1 VLRGVELTRIGVVAV
16 VLASIAVVYALT
28 SVSVYLSS
36 VGTVK
41 AVGVGVYWDSVCSQ
55 AISSIDWGLADPGS
69 VKNVTV
75 YVKNEGN
82 APITLS
88 LQTINWNPAEAADY
102 ISLSWDYGGQAIG
115 DNQVVAVTLSLSISS
130 NIQGITTFSFDIVI
144 VGSG

>member
-1 VLRGVELTRIGVVAV
+1 MV
-16 VLASIAVVYALT
+16 VVYGLMSA
-28 SVSVYLSS
+28 SVYLQS

-41 AVGVGVYWDSVCSQ
+41 ALGVGVYWDNACSQ
-55 AISSIDWGLADPGS
+55 AVSSIDWGLAEPGA

-75 YVKNEGN
+75 YNRNEGN

-88 LQTINWNPAEAADY
+88 LQTANWNPANATSY
-102 ISLSWDYGGQAIG
+102 ISLSWNYGGDIIG
-115 DNQVVAVTLSLSISS
+115 ANQVVAVTLSLSISS

>member
-1 VLRGVELTRIGVVAV
+1 MELTKIGVFAI

-41 AVGVGVYWDSVCSQ
+41 ALGVGVYWDSGCSQ
-55 AISSIDWGLADPGS
+55 TVSSIDWGSAEPGA

-75 YVKNEGN
+75 YIRNEGN

-88 LQTINWNPAEAADY
+88 LQTANWNPADATDY
-102 ISLSWDYGGQAIG
+102 ISLSWNYGGQTI
-115 DNQVVAVTLSLSISS
+115 DPNQVLAVTLSLSISS
-130 NIQGITTFSFDIVI
+130 NIQGITSFSFDIVV

>member
-1 VLRGVELTRIGVVAV
+1 MELTKIGVFAI

-41 AVGVGVYWDSVCSQ
+41 AVGVGVYWDSGCSQ
-55 AISSIDWGLADPGS
+55 TVSSIDWGLAELGA

-75 YVKNEGN
+75 YIRNEGN
-82 APITLS
+82 APVTLS
-88 LQTINWNPAEAADY
+88 LQTSNWNPPNAADY
-102 ISLSWDYGGQAIG
+102 ISLSWNYGGQTIG
-115 DNQVVAVTLSLSISS
+115 ANQVLAVTLSLSIAS
-130 NIQGITTFSFDIVI
+130 NIQEITTFSFDIVI

>member
-1 VLRGVELTRIGVVAV
+1 MELTKIGVVV
-16 VLASIAVVYALT
+16 IVLASIAVVYALT

-41 AVGVGVYWDSVCSQ
+41 ALGVGVYWDSTCSQ
-55 AISSIDWGLADPGS
+55 TVPSIDWGSAEPGA

-75 YVKNEGN
+75 YIRNEGN

-88 LQTINWNPAEAADY
+88 LQTSNWNPTEAADY

-115 DNQVVAVTLSLSISS
+115 VNQVVAVTLSLSISS
-130 NIQGITTFSFDIVI
+130 NIQGITTFSFDIVV

>member
-1 VLRGVELTRIGVVAV
+1 MELTKIGVVAV

-41 AVGVGVYWDSVCSQ
+41 AVGVSVYWDSGCSQ
-55 AISSIDWGLADPGS
+55 AVSSIDWGLADPGS

-88 LQTINWNPAEAADY
+88 LQTSNWNPAEAADY
-102 ISLSWDYGGQAIG
+102 ISLSWDYNGQTIDLHQVIG
-115 DNQVVAVTLSLSISS
+115 VTLSLSISS
-130 NIQGITTFSFDIVI
+130 IIEGITTFSFDIVV
-144 VGSG
+144 VGIG

>member
-1 VLRGVELTRIGVVAV
+1 MELTKIGVFAI

-41 AVGVGVYWDSVCSQ
+41 ALGVGIYWDNACSQ
-55 AISSIDWGLADPGS
+55 TVSSIDWGLAEPGA

-75 YVKNEGN
+75 YMRNEGN

-88 LQTINWNPAEAADY
+88 LQTVNWNPANATDY
-102 ISLSWDYGGQAIG
+102 ISLSWNYGGQAIG
-115 DNQVVAVTLSLSISS
+115 QNQVLAVTLSLSISS
-130 NIQGITTFSFDIVI
+130 NIQGITTFSFDIV
-144 VGSG
+144 VAGSG

>member
-1 VLRGVELTRIGVVAV
+1 MELTRIGVVAI

-41 AVGVGVYWDSVCSQ
+41 ALGVGVYWDSACSQ
-55 AISSIDWGLADPGS
+55 AVSSIDWGLAEPGA

-75 YVKNEGN
+75 YNRNEGN

-88 LQTINWNPAEAADY
+88 LQTSNWSPANASDY
-102 ISLSWDYGGQAIG
+102 ISLSWDYNDQTI
-115 DNQVVAVTLSLSISS
+115 DLNQVIGVTLSLSISS
-130 NIQGITTFSFDIVI
+130 NIEGITTFGFDIVV

>member
-1 VLRGVELTRIGVVAV
+1 MELTKIGVFAI
-16 VLASIAVVYALT
+16 VLASMAVVYALT

-55 AISSIDWGLADPGS
+55 AVSSIDWGLADPGS

-75 YVKNEGN
+75 YVKNDGN
-82 APITLS
+82 APMTLS

-115 DNQVVAVTLSLSISS
+115 VNQVVAVTLLLSISS
-130 NIQGITTFSFDIVI
+130 NIQGITTFSFDVVI

>member
-1 VLRGVELTRIGVVAV
+1 MELTKIGVVAI

-41 AVGVGVYWDSVCSQ
+41 AVGVSVYWDSGCSQ
-55 AISSIDWGLADPGS
+55 AVSSIDWGLADPGS

-88 LQTINWNPAEAADY
+88 LQTSNWNPAEAADY

-115 DNQVVAVTLSLSISS
+115 VNQVVAVTLSLSISS
-130 NIQGITTFSFDIVI
+130 NIQGITTFSFDIVV

>member
-1 VLRGVELTRIGVVAV
+1 LREIEPTKIGVFAI
-16 VLASIAVVYALT
+16 VLASIAVAYALT

-41 AVGVGVYWDSVCSQ
+41 ALGVGVYWDSVCSQ
-55 AISSIDWGLADPGS
+55 TVSGIDWGLAEPGT

-75 YVKNEGN
+75 YMRNEGT

-88 LQTINWNPAEAADY
+88 LQTANWNPPNTADY

-115 DNQVVAVTLSLSISS
+115 VNQVVAVTLSLSISS
-130 NIQGITTFSFDIVI
+130 NIQGITTFSFDVVI
-144 VGSG
+144 VGNG

>member
-1 VLRGVELTRIGVVAV
+1 MELTKIGVVV
-16 VLASIAVVYALT
+16 IVLASIAVVYALT

-41 AVGVGVYWDSVCSQ
+41 ALGVGVYWDSGCSQ
-55 AISSIDWGLADPGS
+55 TVSSIDWGLAEPGA

-75 YVKNEGN
+75 YMRNEGN

-88 LQTINWNPAEAADY
+88 LQTANWNPANATNY
-102 ISLSWDYGGQAIG
+102 ISLSWNYGGQTIG
-115 DNQVVAVTLSLSISS
+115 ANQAVAVTLSLSISAD
-130 NIQGITTFSFDIVI
+130 IQGITTFSFDIVV

>member
-1 VLRGVELTRIGVVAV
+1 MV
-16 VLASIAVVYALT
+16 VVYGLMSA
-28 SVSVYLSS
+28 SVHLQS

-41 AVGVGVYWDSVCSQ
+41 ALGVGVYWDSGCSQ
-55 AISSIDWGLADPGS
+55 TVSSIDWGLAEPGA

-75 YVKNEGN
+75 YMRNEGN

-88 LQTINWNPAEAADY
+88 LQTANWNPVNATNY

-115 DNQVVAVTLSLSISS
+115 VNQVVAVTLSLSISS
-130 NIQGITTFSFDIVI
+130 NIEGITTFSFDIVI

>member
-1 VLRGVELTRIGVVAV
+1 MELTKIGVFVI

-36 VGTVK
+36 IGTVK
-41 AVGVGVYWDSVCSQ
+41 AVGVSVYWDSGCSQ
-55 AISSIDWGLADPGS
+55 AVSSIDWGLADPGS

-82 APITLS
+82 TPITLS
-88 LQTINWNPAEAADY
+88 LQTANWNPPNAADY
-102 ISLSWDYGGQAIG
+102 ISLSWDYGGDIIG
-115 DNQVVAVTLSLSISS
+115 ANQIVAVTLSLSISS
-130 NIQGITTFSFDIVI
+130 NIQGVTTFSFDIVV

>member
-1 VLRGVELTRIGVVAV
+1 MELTKIGVFAI
-16 VLASIAVVYALT
+16 VLASIGVVYALT

-41 AVGVGVYWDSVCSQ
+41 ALGVGVYWDSGCSQ
-55 AISSIDWGLADPGS
+55 TVSSIDWGLAEPGA

-75 YVKNEGN
+75 YIRNEGN

-88 LQTINWNPAEAADY
+88 LQTANWNPPSAADY
-102 ISLSWDYGGQAIG
+102 ISLSWNYGGQII
-115 DNQVVAVTLSLSISS
+115 DPNQVVAVTLSLSVSS

-144 VGSG
+144 AGSD

>member
-1 VLRGVELTRIGVVAV
+1 MELTKIGVFAI

-28 SVSVYLSS
+28 SVSVHLSS

-41 AVGVGVYWDSVCSQ
+41 ALGVGVYWDSGCSQ
-55 AISSIDWGLADPGS
+55 TVSSIDWGLAEPGA

-75 YVKNEGN
+75 YIRNEGN

-88 LQTINWNPAEAADY
+88 LQTANWNPANAADY
-102 ISLSWDYGGQAIG
+102 ISLSWNYGGQTIG
-115 DNQVVAVTLSLSISS
+115 ANQVVAVTLSLSISS

>member
-1 VLRGVELTRIGVVAV
+1 MLRGMDLIKIGVVAT

-41 AVGVGVYWDSVCSQ
+41 AVGVGVYWDSGCSQ
-55 AISSIDWGLADPGS
+55 SVSSIDWGLADPGS

-75 YVKNEGN
+75 YIRNEGN
-82 APITLS
+82 APIMLS
-88 LQTINWNPAEAADY
+88 LQTANWNPANASDY

-115 DNQVVAVTLSLSISS
+115 VNQVVAVTLSLSISS
-130 NIQGITTFSFDIVI
+130 SIQGITTFSFDVVV